1 MANYSDKDL
10 HWITV
15 HPNGKEEKP
24 GVKIAINGAG
34 KVVKGPKGLKDDI
47 NAEGGLPGAKSL
59 PLDELK
65 KQKGNGGAG
74 AAGGGGE
81 GKAAG
86 TGENAFSVLTDA
98 LGGLL
103 DDGNGG
109 GEVGV
114 TSPKD
119 AASSLLDDEAGTA
132 SGGEKP
138 SGAKLCESA
147 KKWLSECPIVD
158 QYLKDAGSQE
168 ALEKAL
174 SSLSEDDFE
183 TDNGYTVIL
192 TQKLGKL
199 FDAIEAAKKG
209 KGSAAG
215 GVGESKTPFT
225 DKQIDNFASKYYGA
239 FGLSGSEEDKQLLKG
254 VITEHPELFAVSKIN
269 PDILTYTSP
278 NAAGEAVGLVLDKQA
293 AIAQAKKEAEQAS
306 GEPPLCPK
314 AKKWLASG
322 TAMEEVWTAKFG
334 SEEAFKEA
342 LSKLDDEDFLAS
354 LFDITLTPDGV
365 KKLDAMAKGGKQAEA
380 GENAAPP
387 LCEHAKQL
395 LAEKGA
401 DYKMYTKE
409 ILKKFGVSESE
420 AEAKLTGYLAE
431 IGDDHTYALHAS
443 AVGGWKLVLSEKG
456 EKAIEALIDKDAASA
471 GGSSS
476 GGAELCDKAKEWM
489 EEDSGEKKLLLKNIK
504 DEFAAHGVNL
514 TDEEAEAKL
523 KEYAASLTDED
534 FGGGPGTI
542 KHLYLAFAGHHKM
555 VNAIKQDVG
564 KAGGGGNGA
573 EPVLNPLAEAWL
585 GTSGTAFYVNELTKA
600 GLTEE
605 EAKEKLKEIA
615 ATLNADDF
623 DSKGYLSATG
633 ENKVIMAANK
643 LAQENADKAKYADP
657 ALLPAAE
664 KWINHPASTLYRN
677 QLKEA
682 GLSEEEAKE
691 KLKEIYCSL
700 TADEIYPKMQTPNAD
715 GFSKIIEAVKRAAA
729 EAKAKGAGAWGA
741 GDPSLTPADQSAAA
755 SGQTLSENWV
765 KSEQAKEHYIPEIT
779 DQLGLEGDAAEAKL
793 AELAAQLGGE
803 DFNGDGS
810 ITWSGGKKIMDAIEK
825 EKAEKAASAEKMKEL
840 VKKNKLCKK
849 AAEWLMGDAAS
860 DGGSVL
866 GKEYFVAVAK
876 DQFGVGDAEAE
887 EMVAQALSKLN
898 GKNFTP
904 QGGLTT
910 LGYKKMKIAL
920 AAMHPQGGAEGG
932 AQAAAQTNLSPFDKQ
947 FLAAKGE
954 TYKKYV
960 KVIQDKF
967 GVSESEAEAK
977 LAGYLAEIGVVGYAP
992 QWHNNGGWKQEL
1004 NDIGQKEIEAAI
1016 EKDKAAGGAE
1026 SAAPVAPAAQAA
1038 KPLPPPK
1045 PAKPVSPEL
1054 TAGNVPFPKDEKAL
1068 SGLTMVKPL
1077 GGASGAHATLY
1088 KDASGNMFV
1097 MKKYAATDK
1106 AGQARL
1112 KEECDADAF
1121 YLSGGAN
1128 VPHFRLYGDEKSGY
1142 TKLSQYIPGTKTL
1155 GETWKTADAATKEKI
1170 RQNLRKDFALDVMAG
1185 AWDVLGTGR
1194 DNILVDGE
1202 GNVWRCDN
1210 GGAFNR
1216 RAQGGEKDEAAWGSG
1231 HIDDL
1236 WTMRGMSASLDGKKI
1251 PDGTGKAEFF
1261 GDITTH
1267 QLLSDIVTR
1276 DWDKM
1281 TAHLPEATRQVMAKR
1296 IANAKEYHA
1305 VCDNVV
1311 VDGMYGDGQHSEDI
1325 TLNYHCLNKF
1335 GARAGCVNKNVGPHN
1350 WGWCRGDGNGHP
1362 APKLEDFTKAP
1373 EPTLE
1378 QFLPSANKKDAEQ
1391 KLLAAGKTINHHLF
1405 DEKDG
1410 SVNKASVEAALA
1422 LKPSLET
1429 VANEGGKDA
1438 AKAKEMLAFLDEV
1451 QKVKDGGYKMLD
1463 HKFGFA
1469 PSGEVDLNSAAAKA
1483 EAQAK
1488 FAEAHKAWQETT
1500 KNAQAKYAAAKKK
1513 WEKENGGGAFKWKN
1527 LTDCFEDFCKQNGIE
1542 SSRFWTMAHGQAGS
1556 SQGKGSSRMKVLELL
1571 SMGGDLDHPYTSV
1584 KGISDHTVEFKNAA
1598 DEYKT
1603 HPDWLARDMKAYTA
1617 MKSLTQMIL
1626 HNSSFVGNFPDRKC
1640 VRLCRTENYDAVI
1653 DKYDIEKGV
1662 PTVYNTGTHES
1673 FGIFDTYC
1681 YKGHE
1686 AVICDVPYSRISS
1699 LYFLLDPEGHDM
1711 YNGENENEAGV
1722 NATGLARVYCKY
1734 VSGGEKITTLW
1745 GLYEEA
1751 MKKPIVYA
1759 KNKNKATSL

>member
-1 MANYSDKDL
+1 MTNYSDKDL

-47 NAEGGLPGAKSL
+47 NAKGGLPGAKSL

-86 TGENAFSVLTDA
+86 TGENAFSELTDA

-109 GEVGV
+109 GEVGA

-209 KGSAAG
+209 KGSAAAG
-215 GVGESKTPFT
+215 GVGDNPTEAKLCESAKKWMAGNYF
-225 DKQIDNFASKYYGA
+225 SHKY
-239 FGLSGSEEDKQLLKG
+239 LE
-254 VITEHPELFAVSKIN
+254 
-269 PDILTYTSP
+269 
-278 NAAGEAVGLVLDKQA
+278 AAGSQAVLEKALSVLSDDDFIEIHGDTMLTSDSLDKLED
-293 AIAQAKKEAEQAS
+293 AIKAVRKGGGSSPS
-306 GEPPLCPK
+306 GEPPLCE
-314 AKKWLASG
+314 L
-322 TAMEEVWTAKFG
+322 
-334 SEEAFKEA
+334 
-342 LSKLDDEDFLAS
+342 
-354 LFDITLTPDGV
+354 
-365 KKLDAMAKGGKQAEA
+365 
-380 GENAAPP
+380 
-387 LCEHAKQL
+387 AKQL
-395 LAEKGA
+395 LAEKGP
-401 DYKMYTKE
+401 DYKMYVKD
-409 ILKKFGVSESE
+409 IQKKFGVSESE
-420 AEAKLTGYLAE
+420 AEAKLAGYLAE
-431 IGDDHTYALHAS
+431 IGDDGIYAMFSTAGGGAQICLS
-443 AVGGWKLVLSEKG
+443 AKG
-456 EKAIEALIDKDAASA
+456 EKAIEALIDKDAAKA
-471 GGSSS
+471 GGSSG

-489 EEDSGEKKLLLKNIK
+489 GEDSGEKKLLLKNTK

-573 EPVLNPLAEAWL
+573 GPVLNPLAEAWL

-715 GFSKIIEAVKRAAA
+715 GFSKIIEAVKKAAA
-729 EAKAKGAGAWGA
+729 EAKAKGAGAQGA

-810 ITWSGGKKIMDAIEK
+810 ITWSGGKKIMDAIEN
-825 EKAEKAASAEKMKEL
+825 EMLMKAASAEKMKEL

-849 AAEWLMGDAAS
+849 AAEFLIGGDDNGVYSKEFFIGEVKDKLGVDDGAAAA
-860 DGGSVL
+860 VL
-866 GKEYFVAVAK
+866 
-876 DQFGVGDAEAE
+876 
-887 EMVAQALSKLN
+887 AQALSALN
-898 GKNFTP
+898 GKNFDKDGELTNLGANKLMKSINAMASSGVHSGAQQAGAVATP
-904 QGGLTT
+904 PPKLCTNAQKWLDENKQPSVHDFLVGT
-910 LGYKKMKIAL
+910 
-920 AAMHPQGGAEGG
+920 AMHDYGVQDEPAAKQML
-932 AQAAAQTNLSPFDKQ
+932 AQAMSGLKDGDFEAN
-947 FLAAKGE
+947 GE
-954 TYKKYV
+954 LTAGGYNKIKKEL
-960 KVIQDKF
+960 K
-967 GVSESEAEAK
+967 K
-977 LAGYLAEIGVVGYAP
+977 LAEHPTADPA
-992 QWHNNGGWKQEL
+992 
-1004 NDIGQKEIEAAI
+1004 
-1016 EKDKAAGGAE
+1016 
-1026 SAAPVAPAAQAA
+1026 AAPVAPAAQAA

-1170 RQNLRKDFALDVMAG
+1170 KQNLRKDFALDVMAG

-1469 PSGEVDLNSAAAKA
+1469 PSGEVDLNSAADKA

-1513 WEKENGGGAFKWKN
+1513 WEKENGGSAFKWKN

-1542 SSRFWTMAHGQAGS
+1542 SSRFWTMAHDQAGS
-1556 SQGKGSSRMKVLELL
+1556 SQSKGSSRMKVLELL

-1640 VRLCRTENYDAVI
+1640 VRLCRTESLGDVI
-1653 DKYDIEKGV
+1653 KKYDIEKGV
-1662 PTVYNTGTHES
+1662 PTVYNMGTHES
-1673 FGIFDTYC
+1673 FSIFKTATPFN
-1681 YKGHE
+1681 HE

-1699 LYFLLDPEGHDM
+1699 LYFLLNPQGKDMYLGDPE
-1711 YNGENENEAGV
+1711 NEGGV
-1722 NATGLARVYCKY
+1722 NAIGIPKVYWKY
-1734 VSGGEKITTLW
+1734 VKKGVNITDAW
-1745 GLYEEA
+1745 PFYEES

>member
-47 NAEGGLPGAKSL
+47 NAKGGLPGAKSL

-86 TGENAFSVLTDA
+86 TGENAFSELTDA

-109 GEVGV
+109 GEVGA

-119 AASSLLDDEAGTA
+119 AATSLLDDEAGTA

-138 SGAKLCESA
+138 SGTKMCENAQKFFASF
-147 KKWLSECPIVD
+147 KSFHQ
-158 QYLKDAGSQE
+158 QYLDKAGTQE
-168 ALEKAL
+168 ILEEAVASALTD
-174 SSLSEDDFE
+174 DDFKAV
-183 TDNGYTVIL
+183 NGKMLI
-192 TQKLGKL
+192 KSESLGKL
-199 FDAIEAAKKG
+199 TDAIEAAKKG
-209 KGSAAG
+209 KGSAAAG
-215 GVGESKTPFT
+215 GVGDNPTEAKLCESAKKWMAGNYF
-225 DKQIDNFASKYYGA
+225 SHKY
-239 FGLSGSEEDKQLLKG
+239 LE
-254 VITEHPELFAVSKIN
+254 
-269 PDILTYTSP
+269 
-278 NAAGEAVGLVLDKQA
+278 AAGSQAVLEKALSVLSDDDFIEIHGDTMLTSDSLDKLED
-293 AIAQAKKEAEQAS
+293 AIKAVRKGGGSSPS
-306 GEPPLCPK
+306 GEPPLCE
-314 AKKWLASG
+314 L
-322 TAMEEVWTAKFG
+322 
-334 SEEAFKEA
+334 
-342 LSKLDDEDFLAS
+342 
-354 LFDITLTPDGV
+354 
-365 KKLDAMAKGGKQAEA
+365 
-380 GENAAPP
+380 
-387 LCEHAKQL
+387 AKQL
-395 LAEKGA
+395 LAEKGP
-401 DYKMYTKE
+401 DYKMYVKD
-409 ILKKFGVSESE
+409 IQKKFGVSESE
-420 AEAKLTGYLAE
+420 AEAKLAGYLAE
-431 IGDDHTYALHAS
+431 IGDDGIYAMFSTAGGGAQICLS
-443 AVGGWKLVLSEKG
+443 AKG

-476 GGAELCDKAKEWM
+476 GGAELCPKVKEWLDDVAAGKYSFFNKVKESFAEHGVELTDEEVKEKLANYAAALTDSDVVGAYYKYLIPSAANKIEDAIEKDAASAGGSSSGGVELCDKAKEWM
-489 EEDSGEKKLLLKNIK
+489 EEDSGEKKLLLKNTK

-623 DSKGYLSATG
+623 DSKGHLSTSGA
-633 ENKVIMAANK
+633 NKLIEASNK
-643 LAQENADKAKYADP
+643 LAQENAAKAKYADP

-664 KWINHPASTLYRN
+664 KWINNPATTLYRN

-682 GLSEEEAKE
+682 GLSEEEANE
-691 KLKEIYCSL
+691 KLKEIFCSL
-700 TADEIYPKMQTPNAD
+700 TADEIYTEMQTPNAD
-715 GFSKIIEAVKRAAA
+715 GYIKIIPAVKKAAE
-729 EAKAKGAGAWGA
+729 EAKAKGAGAQGA

-755 SGQTLSENWV
+755 SGQTLSGNWV

-810 ITWSGGKKIMDAIEK
+810 ITWSGGKKIMDAIEN
-825 EKAEKAASAEKMKEL
+825 EMLMKAASAEKMKEL

-860 DGGSVL
+860 DGGAVL

-887 EMVAQALSKLN
+887 EIVAQALSKLN

-932 AQAAAQTNLSPFDKQ
+932 AQAAQQTNLSPDAQ
-947 FLAAKGE
+947 TAAQ
-954 TYKKYV
+954 T
-960 KVIQDKF
+960 
-967 GVSESEAEAK
+967 A
-977 LAGYLAEIGVVGYAP
+977 
-992 QWHNNGGWKQEL
+992 
-1004 NDIGQKEIEAAI
+1004 
-1016 EKDKAAGGAE
+1016 
-1026 SAAPVAPAAQAA
+1026 AAPVAPAAQAA

-1216 RAQGGEKDEAAWGSG
+1216 RAQGEEKDEAAWGSG

-1267 QLLSDIVTR
+1267 QLLSDIATR

-1513 WEKENGGGAFKWKN
+1513 WEKKNGGSAFKWKN

-1542 SSRFWTMAHGQAGS
+1542 SSRFWTMAHGQAGT

>member
-65 KQKGNGGAG
+65 KQKGNGGVG
-74 AAGGGGE
+74 AAGGVGE
-81 GKAAG
+81 GSAAG
-86 TGENAFSVLTDA
+86 EGENGFSGLTDA

-103 DDGNGG
+103 DDEDGG
-109 GEVGV
+109 AVGV
-114 TSPKD
+114 SSPSD
-119 AASSLLDDEAGTA
+119 AATSLLDDEAAEAGA
-132 SGGEKP
+132 SGEGVGGESGEKDAVSPVDKFVDSKDGKYYIGLLQKEGFTEEGAKEHLKKKLKGSANPKADLWVETIEVNGYFKALKTAGLTKAEAKKKLVEIFNTLGSEDFISGIPDLNMNGFAKLEKAIDAFMAEKWFEGNDYSKNSAVKKIKSAFADEGVNLTDEEALGKLKGFLPMLVIGDFKNSKGLFSLSSFGQIKIDKAAEKEADEVAEKGGEEP
-138 SGAKLCESA
+138 SGAKICENAQKWLADYPFLHQMYLQDAGSEEVLEEALSALSDDDFKTINGKTLILDTKVGKLSDAIEAAKKGKGAAAVGGGDNPTEANLCESA
-147 KKWLSECPIVD
+147 KKWMSESPNVD
-158 QYLKDAGSQE
+158 LYLKDAGSQE

-174 SSLSEDDFE
+174 SALSDDDFSMY
-183 TDNGYTVIL
+183 NGNVFL
-192 TQKLGKL
+192 KPDSLDKLE
-199 FDAIEAAKKG
+199 DAVKAVKKG
-209 KGSAAG
+209 EG
-215 GVGESKTPFT
+215 
-225 DKQIDNFASKYYGA
+225 AS
-239 FGLSGSEEDKQLLKG
+239 S
-254 VITEHPELFAVSKIN
+254 
-269 PDILTYTSP
+269 
-278 NAAGEAVGLVLDKQA
+278 
-293 AIAQAKKEAEQAS
+293 S

-322 TAMEEVWTAKFG
+322 NAMEEVWASKFG

-365 KKLDAMAKGGKQAEA
+365 KKLDALAKGTAQTEASGGGSGAEA
-380 GENAAPP
+380 A
-387 LCEHAKQL
+387 
-395 LAEKGA
+395 
-401 DYKMYTKE
+401 
-409 ILKKFGVSESE
+409 
-420 AEAKLTGYLAE
+420 
-431 IGDDHTYALHAS
+431 
-443 AVGGWKLVLSEKG
+443 
-456 EKAIEALIDKDAASA
+456 
-471 GGSSS
+471 
-476 GGAELCDKAKEWM
+476 
-489 EEDSGEKKLLLKNIK
+489 
-504 DEFAAHGVNL
+504 
-514 TDEEAEAKL
+514 
-523 KEYAASLTDED
+523 
-534 FGGGPGTI
+534 
-542 KHLYLAFAGHHKM
+542 
-555 VNAIKQDVG
+555 
-564 KAGGGGNGA
+564 
-573 EPVLNPLAEAWL
+573 LNPLAEKWL
-585 GTSGTAFYVNELTKA
+585 HSGATGFFLYNLTKA

-615 ATLNADDF
+615 ATLKDEDF
-623 DSKGYLSATG
+623 NSKGNLSTSGA
-633 ENKVIMAANK
+633 NKVIEASNK
-643 LAQENADKAKYADP
+643 LAQENAAKAKYADP
-657 ALLPAAE
+657 SLIPAAE

-715 GFSKIIEAVKRAAA
+715 GFSKIIEAVKKAAE
-729 EAKAKGAGAWGA
+729 EAKAKGAGAQGA
-741 GDPSLTPADQSAAA
+741 GDPSLTPADQSEAA
-755 SGQTLSENWV
+755 SGQTLSENWA
-765 KSEQAKEHYIPEIT
+765 KSKQAKEHYVPEIT
-779 DQLGLEGDAAEAKL
+779 DALGLEGDAAEAKL

-825 EKAEKAASAEKMKEL
+825 EKAEKAASAEKMKKL

-849 AAEWLMGDAAS
+849 AAEWLMGEAAS
-860 DGGSVL
+860 DGGAVL

-876 DQFGVGDAEAE
+876 DKFGVGDAEAE
-887 EMVAQALSKLN
+887 EMVAQALSNLN

-932 AQAAAQTNLSPFDKQ
+932 AQAGQQTEQTS
-947 FLAAKGE
+947 
-954 TYKKYV
+954 
-960 KVIQDKF
+960 
-967 GVSESEAEAK
+967 
-977 LAGYLAEIGVVGYAP
+977 
-992 QWHNNGGWKQEL
+992 
-1004 NDIGQKEIEAAI
+1004 
-1016 EKDKAAGGAE
+1016 
-1026 SAAPVAPAAQAA
+1026 APVAPSAQAA

-1045 PAKPVSPEL
+1045 PATPVSPEL

-1068 SGLTMVKPL
+1068 SGLTMVKEL

-1155 GETWKTADAATKEKI
+1155 GETWDTADAATKEKI

-1185 AWDVLGTGR
+1185 AWDVLGSGR

-1216 RAQGGEKDEAAWGSG
+1216 RAKGGEKDEAAWGNG

-1281 TAHLPEATRQVMAKR
+1281 TAHLPDATRQVMAKR

-1350 WGWCRGDGNGHP
+1350 WGWCRGNGNGHP

-1405 DEKDG
+1405 DKKDG

-1451 QKVKDGGYKMLD
+1451 QKVKDGGYKTLGQ
-1463 HKFGFA
+1463 KFGFA
-1469 PSGEVDLNSAAAKA
+1469 PSGEVDLNLAAAKA

-1513 WEKENGGGAFKWKN
+1513 WEKENGGSAFKWNN

-1542 SSRFWTMAHGQAGS
+1542 SSRFWEMAHGQAGT

-1571 SMGGDLDHPYTSV
+1571 SMGGNLDHPYTSV

-1626 HNSSFVGNFPDRKC
+1626 HNSSFVGNFPARKC

-1673 FGIFDTYC
+1673 FGIFETYC

-1699 LYFLLDPEGHDM
+1699 LYFLLDPNGKDM
-1711 YNGENENEAGV
+1711 YNGDDENEAGV
-1722 NATGLARVYCKY
+1722 NATGLARVYCKH
-1734 VSGGEKITTLW
+1734 VSGGENITTLW
-1745 GLYEEA
+1745 DPYEEA
-1751 MKKPIVYA
+1751 MKKPVVYA
-1759 KNKNKATSL
+1759 KNKNSATSL